1 MEEYAWK
8 DLNVMI
14 QHSLSVKNIIVTVRK
29 AGVEKNARLA
39 QCFVSIVWAIRMKA
53 FIRTSV

>member
-39 QCFVSIVWAIRMKA
+39 QCFVSIIWTIRMKE
-53 FIRTSV
+53 FS